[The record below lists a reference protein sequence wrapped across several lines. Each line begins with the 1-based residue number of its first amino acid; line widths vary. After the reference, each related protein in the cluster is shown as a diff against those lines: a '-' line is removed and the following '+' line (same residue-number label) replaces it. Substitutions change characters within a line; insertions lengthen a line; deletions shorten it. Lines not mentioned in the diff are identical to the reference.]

1 MLTRQRTSSMGVKE
15 AEIKWTGYKDL
26 QWIPEADIRPGDL
39 RRLLSEKATRERRR
53 GRFAAHTLHDSV

>member
-1 MLTRQRTSSMGVKE
+1 MGVKE

-39 RRLLSEKATRERRR
+39 RRLLSEKATREHRR
-53 GRFAAHTLHDSV
+53 GRLTAHTLHDSV